1 MRGSIRTE
9 TDTLPEDID
18 IDAQERRQASREKQ
32 VEAGDPATNDGTLLE
47 PLLRELPVC
56 TMC

>member
-1 MRGSIRTE
+1 MWKVHTE
-9 TDTLPEDID
+9 ADSLSKDVNV
-18 IDAQERRQASREKQ
+18 DAKERCQARWEKQ
-32 VEAGDPATNDGTLLE
+32 VEAGDPATDDGTLLE